1 VITAVLLLSGR
12 AVLNYVT
19 MVPDLCLYCAWRMP
33 ANPRAFI
40 DRFGAG
46 ISFIIWIV
54 IFTNRVVG
62 LYTGHTTDSSR
73 SYVCRLLASHLQIS
87 QPLAARDLIIKKLK
101 DTEADNDRSTTLRGK
116 IDIFYYY
123 VKLALVDLKGSIIW
137 DLIWLSAITAMGAMF
152 VLFRW
157 VKAPNWNLPQG
168 ETVLVIKPA
177 ALGFGQIVTLL
188 TLLLP
193 IFTVFLA
200 LQGRFFKAYRLHSV

>member
-1 VITAVLLLSGR
+1 MLLLSGR
-12 AVLNYVT
+12 AVLNYIT

-33 ANPRAFI
+33 ANQRAFI

-73 SYVCRLLASHLQIS
+73 SYVCRLLASHLHIPH
-87 QPLAARDLIIKKLK
+87 PLAARDLIIKKLK
-101 DTEADNDRSTTLRGK
+101 DIEADNDRSTTLRGK
-116 IDIFYYY
+116 IDIFYYS

-137 DLIWLSAITAMGAMF
+137 DLIWLTAIAAMGIMF

-157 VKAPNWNLPQG
+157 VKAPDWNLPQG
-168 ETVLVIKPA
+168 ETASVTKPA

-193 IFTVFLA
+193 IFTVFLVI
-200 LQGRFFKAYRLHSV
+200 QGRFFKVYRLHSV